1 MIDHPILRK
10 LFVAFMVISITATYI
25 PSLSFAAS
33 EEPAEA
39 PAVTTAVSVKGADD
53 GNKITVT
60 GEEGETK
67 VTKDAD
73 VTGEELKVKY
83 EVSDNSELQITV
95 KNAEVKSAKNIKK
108 VKDNT
113 YEATDK
119 SGSFE
124 LVAASGAKMDAEFAE
139 TEEPAAKEGEKAESS
154 DSKDDKEAASSD
166 DEESDPKKPEAEKE
180 NKGTEEAAQAEE
192 PAVKEESADEKTAD
206 ETEAAPA
213 ESEDKQGVMAEEQ
226 VVKSHKML
234 KGLQKSATANG
245 TGSLTPGTK
254 LKYTHDTFPKETFH
268 VGDYVGKCCQSG
280 IPAKNSGTA
289 SVDAMISNDTTVAK
303 LAYYYTYVDNIL
315 NKTSKP
321 SDDAYEYIGASWGQI
336 FGRAIGYADMGRKAW
351 RANMEAQ
358 YDATA
363 TVDTYEKTIKGMIE
377 KTKDVQVPDGFEMY
391 RMNEPDKDKQDF
403 MIWKYNPYGYA
414 YLIKSAAN
422 TTENYRNIAPANY
435 TLEGAVYGLYTD
447 PACTAP
453 ALDSSGNVV
462 QLRTDANGASQMIE
476 INPGTYYAK
485 ELIASKGFKFDT
497 NVNAGRPVNI
507 TTENTKENPARIYS
521 TEQPTWGKLF
531 KLRKIDKE
539 GKNGWKYLLGAKYKI
554 SYYNVDP
561 NSASVSGNPTR
572 SWTFKTEKKINE
584 ETNEPYAGIDFI
596 HDKPV
601 EGDAFYME
609 NGERVLPIGIFT
621 LEEVEAPAGIARDE
635 NVYYNKVYQPSNG
648 AEAVTL
654 VGGKSGTDL
663 VFEVGSNSDVVNHE
677 KPQTIKIIID
687 KKSGKTGLNVP
698 DGGDRK
704 FVPGSLAGGEFDVYF
719 DNPRLAAPE
728 KVGTIVTDEK
738 GHGELDVDLNDD
750 KLDLGRY
757 YVKERIAPPG
767 YVIDSVTTEEVNN
780 VYEDGQHI
788 VDARAQAVN
797 VAVFEYTVTSKD
809 QPHQTHVYKTDLTT
823 GEELPGATLQVLDSE
838 GNIVEEWVSTDE
850 PHDILALHDETQGL
864 KDGKYTLR
872 EITAPYGYDTA
883 EDVEFEVKSGVVEN
897 KVEMKNAPINIRTTA
912 SDEATKSHAGTFSKE
927 EKIKDI
933 VKFENL
939 YAGREYTFEGTLMD
953 KATAQPMLDKDG
965 NKITA
970 EKTCTFDENG
980 KIIEGEYT
988 GPKGVLISGEVEIE
1002 FTVDASEFTK
1012 EKVAVAAEKILRE
1025 RRELAMHADLKDED
1039 QSIHYGGIAET
1050 TAVDKDSKTHN
1061 VMAGQNVTI
1070 VDTVAY
1076 KNLAVGETYVLQG
1089 ELYDKTT
1096 GKLTGIKSE
1105 KKSFTPETSDGTV
1118 DVLFKFDASN
1128 MKNHDLVAYE
1138 VLTINDIELDRHED
1152 PNDENQTVQVPDIR
1166 TTLTDTKTNDHIAHG
1181 TETVTVKD
1189 TVLYSNL
1196 IPGKE
1201 YEMTGTLMD
1210 KTTGRPLASN
1220 GAVVT
1225 ATTKFTAPAKNGSVE
1240 LTFTFDGS
1248 ALRGH
1253 TVVAYE
1259 TCKVTGVPIAIHAD
1273 LNDKDQSVN
1282 IPKIGTEANLAK
1294 AHKEVFDLVSYENL
1308 KPGKYVMRGWLMD
1321 KKTGKKVADSEGETE
1336 FTVPENGPFAG
1347 AVTVDLPI
1355 ENYGK
1360 LGGHKLVAYEELYY
1374 VVPGTNGQPEREE
1387 IVADHKDLKDRAQT
1401 VTIPGGKPKTGDD
1414 HALFLFGGVFGLSAA
1429 LYLVLRKRQQ
1439 IQDR

>member
-33 EEPAEA
+33 EDPAET

-83 EVSDNSELQITV
+83 EVSEDSELQITV
-95 KNAEVKSAKNIKK
+95 KNAEVKSVKNIKK

-124 LVAASGAKMDAEFAE
+124 LVAASGSKMNAEFTE
-139 TEEPAAKEGEKAESS
+139 TEAPAEAEGEKAGST
-154 DSKDDKEAASSD
+154 DSKDDKDAASSD
-166 DEESDPKKPEAEKE
+166 DEESDPKTPEAEKE
-180 NKGTEEAAQAEE
+180 NKGTEETVQAEE
-192 PAVKEESADEKTAD
+192 PEVKEETADTKTAD
-206 ETEAAPA
+206 ETEAAGP
-213 ESEDKQGVMAEEQ
+213 EIE
-226 VVKSHKML
+226 VKNFKMM
-234 KGLQKSATANG
+234 KGLQKSANANG
-245 TGSLTPGTK
+245 TGSLTPGTN
-254 LKYTHDTFPKETFH
+254 LSYTHEGFPKETFH
-268 VGDYVGKCCQSG
+268 VGDFVGKCCQSG
-280 IPAKNSGTA
+280 LPAKNKGTA
-289 SVDAMISNDTTVAK
+289 SVDAMISNDSTVAK

-321 SDDAYEYIGASWGQI
+321 SSDAYEHIGATWAQI
-336 FGRAIGYADMGRKAW
+336 FGRAIGYVDMGRTAW
-351 RANMEAQ
+351 RKNMEAQ
-358 YDATA
+358 YDNKS
-363 TVDTYEKTIKGMIE
+363 TVDTYENTIKDMIA
-377 KTKDVQVPDGFEMY
+377 KTANVQVPAGFEIY
-391 RMNEPDKDKQDF
+391 RMNEPSSDHQDF
-403 MIWKYNPYGYA
+403 MIWKYNPYGYV
-414 YLIKSAAN
+414 YIQKTAAN
-422 TTENYRNIAPANY
+422 TAVNFIGEAPNNY
-435 TLEGAVYGLYTD
+435 TIQGAVYGLYTD
-447 PACTAP
+447 AACMVPAKN
-453 ALDSSGNVV
+453 SSGANVV
-462 QLRTDANGASQMIE
+462 LTTGANGATPVAEVEQ
-476 INPGTYYAK
+476 GTYFAK
-485 ELIASKGFKFDT
+485 EVTASKGFRI
-497 NVNAGRPVNI
+497 NSAIYPV
-507 TTENTKENPARIYS
+507 TVTADNTAANPAKISSIEDPTYS
-521 TEQPTWGKLF
+521 TFNLSLIKQS
-531 KLRKIDKE
+531 KE
-539 GKNGWKYLLGAKYKI
+539 GNYGYKRLLGAEYEIKYYDI
-554 SYYNVDP
+554 DLGYGDTT
-561 NSASVSGNPTR
+561 PT
-572 SWTFKTEKKINE
+572 E
-584 ETNEPYAGIDFI
+584 ETVAGKAPKKTWKFVTREGTDENGLKVAMIDFANDEPISGGSMYKMGGSAIMPNGVFTIQEVTPPTGLANDPTVHVGKVQQPANGQASKAGIDGNDTL
-596 HDKPV
+596 HV
-601 EGDAFYME
+601 TY
-609 NGERVLPIGIFT
+609 GEDRFDTVN
-621 LEEVEAPAGIARDE
+621 DE
-635 NVYYNKVYQPSNG
+635 P
-648 AEAVTL
+648 
-654 VGGKSGTDL
+654 
-663 VFEVGSNSDVVNHE
+663 E
-677 KPQTIKIIID
+677 KTIKIRLQKVD
-687 KKSGKTGLNVP
+687 AKTGQPVASAA
-698 DGGDRK
+698 DRE
-704 FVPGSLAGGEFDVYF
+704 FVPGSLKGAIYEVYKE
-719 DNPRLAAPE
+719 DPE
-728 KVGTIVTDEK
+728 YSEDIKVGEIVTDEN
-738 GHGELDVDLNDD
+738 GYGELEKDANEEDLRA
-750 KLDLGRY
+750 GRY
-757 YVKERIAPPG
+757 FIKETKASDG
-767 YVIDSVTTEEVNN
+767 YVVDSATTKEEKDK
-780 VYEDGQHI
+780 YEDGRHI
-788 VDARAQAVN
+788 VLARYSEEADKV
-797 VAVFEYTVTSKD
+797 VYEYEIRSED
-809 QPHQTHVYKTDLTT
+809 PPHETHVYKTDLTT

-850 PHDILALHDETQGL
+850 PHDILALHDETQGKL

-883 EDVEFEVKSGVVEN
+883 EDVEFEVKSGEVEN
-897 KVEMKNAPINIRTTA
+897 KVKMENAPINIRTTA
-912 SDEATKSHAGTFSKE
+912 SDELTKSHAGTFSKE

-1012 EKVAVAAEKILRE
+1012 EKVAVAAEKIFRE

-1152 PNDENQTVQVPDIR
+1152 PNDENQTVQVPDVK

-1259 TCKVTGVPIAIHAD
+1259 TCKVNGVPIAIHAD